1 MRVFPLATEA
11 FGRLYRNR
19 ALTFAMA
26 KREVTDKYTR
36 QVLGSVWAIG
46 HPLIHVCVYIFL
58 FQVVLGVRLGGTAG
72 LPEFDYVVY
81 LLSGLIPWLAVQES
95 LNKGSTVVTSNANL
109 VKQVVFPLEV
119 LPVKSVLACFVTQTV
134 GTMCLAAY
142 VLIKQPEL
150 PVNYTGLPQTY
161 ALLPLWWLFQALG
174 MAGIVF
180 AISALGVY
188 VRDIKELVQVFS
200 VVGMYLV
207 PIVYQ
212 PHMVP
217 PSIKPLLWFNPFSYM
232 VWCYQDAC
240 YFGYPE
246 HWYAWIVFPVGS
258 VLAFLF
264 GYSLFRKLQTHFGS
278 VL

>member
-1 MRVFPLATEA
+1 MRLIPLATEA

-19 ALTFAMA
+19 ALTFALA
-26 KREVTDKYTR
+26 RREVTDKYTR

-58 FQVVLGVRLGGTAG
+58 FQIVLKQRIGGT
-72 LPEFDYVVY
+72 VVMPLDFVAY

-109 VKQVVFPLEV
+109 VKQVVFPVEV

-134 GTMCLAAY
+134 GTVCLAAY
-142 VLIKQPEL
+142 VLIKHPEL

-161 ALLPLWWLFQALG
+161 ALLAVWWVFQALG

-200 VVGMYLV
+200 VVG
-207 PIVYQ
+207 
-212 PHMVP
+212 
-217 PSIKPLLWFNPFSYM
+217 
-232 VWCYQDAC
+232 
-240 YFGYPE
+240 
-246 HWYAWIVFPVGS
+246 
-258 VLAFLF
+258 
-264 GYSLFRKLQTHFGS
+264 
-278 VL
+278 

>member
-1 MRVFPLATEA
+1 MRLFPLATEA

-19 ALTFAMA
+19 ALTLAMA
-26 KREVTDKYTR
+26 RREVTDKYTR

-46 HPLIHVCVYIFL
+46 HPLIHVCVFIFL
-58 FQVVLGVRLGGTAG
+58 FQVVLKQRMGGTAG

-95 LNKGSTVVTSNANL
+95 LNKGSTVITANASL

-134 GTMCLAAY
+134 GTLCLAAY
-142 VLIKQPEL
+142 VLIRGPEL
-150 PVNYTGLPQTY
+150 PVDYTGLPQTY
-161 ALLPLWWLFQALG
+161 ALLPMLWAFQALG

-200 VVGMYLV
+200 VVGIYLV

-212 PHMVP
+212 PEMVP
-217 PSIKPLLWFNPFSYM
+217 ERIRPLLKANPFSYM

-246 HWYAWIVFPVGS
+246 HW
-258 VLAFLF
+258 
-264 GYSLFRKLQTHFGS
+264 
-278 VL
+278 

>member
-1 MRVFPLATEA
+1 MRLFPLAAEA

-19 ALTFAMA
+19 ALTFALA

-36 QVLGSVWAIG
+36 QVLGSVWAVG
-46 HPLIHVCVYIFL
+46 HPLIHVAVYIFL
-58 FQVVLGVRLGGTAG
+58 FQVVLKLRMGGTVEMP
-72 LPEFDYVVY
+72 LDYVAY

-95 LNKGSTVVTSNANL
+95 LNKGSTVITSNANL
-109 VKQVVFPLEV
+109 VKQVVFPLDV
-119 LPVKSVLACFVTQTV
+119 LPVKSVLACFVTQIV
-134 GTMCLAAY
+134 GTLCLIAY
-142 VLIKQPEL
+142 VLIDHGRLHP
-150 PVNYTGLPQTY
+150 TY
-161 ALLPLWWLFQALG
+161 ALLPVLWVVQAVG

-200 VVGMYLV
+200 IVGMYLV

-212 PHMVP
+212 PDMVP
-217 PSIKPLLWFNPFSYM
+217 EKLQFLLYLNPFSYM

-240 YFGYPE
+240 YFGDFR
-246 HWYAWIVFPVGS
+246 HWYAWIVFPVGAA
-258 VLAFLF
+258 LTFLL